1 MLQASTLQAGRRL
14 MIVLILMIA
23 AVVAQAQPGR
33 GRGMKIKAEGSVVDS
48 KTNEP
53 LVGAAVKVTSADG
66 GTGTFGICDS
76 EGNFSFEVDRPGKYA
91 LEVTYVGYKM
101 LSKDVTLFPGRGS
114 KIGTLKLQEDPKQL
128 AEVETVGR
136 NQRLKQVGDTI
147 VYNADAYKVADGATA
162 EDLVAKMPGIEVTDT
177 GVNASYYVAH
187 FDGPEA
193 DAADLCYKLNAIL
206 PPQISVLT

>member
-1 MLQASTLQAGRRL
+1 MYGSKFLQSSRL
-14 MIVLILMIA
+14 LTIVLIFITSA
-23 AVVAQAQPGR
+23 AVALAQPGR

-48 KTNEP
+48 KTNDP

-66 GTGTFGICDS
+66 GTGTFGICDT
-76 EGNFSFEVDRPGKYA
+76 EGNFTFEVDHPGKYT

-101 LSKDVTLFPGRGS
+101 LTKDVTLFPGRGS
-114 KIGTLKLQEDPKQL
+114 KIGALKLQEDPKQL

-162 EDLVAKMPGIEVTDT
+162 EDLVAKMPGIEVSK
-177 GVNASYYVAH
+177 GAGRNGRESARRWQV
-187 FDGPEA
+187 
-193 DAADLCYKLNAIL
+193 
-206 PPQISVLT
+206 VLRK